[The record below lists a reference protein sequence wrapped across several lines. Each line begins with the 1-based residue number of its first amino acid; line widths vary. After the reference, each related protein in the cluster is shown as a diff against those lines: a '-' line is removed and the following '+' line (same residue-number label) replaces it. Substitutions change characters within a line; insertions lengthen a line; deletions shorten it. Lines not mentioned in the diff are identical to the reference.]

1 MKYARLGKT
10 PFVVSKICFGA
21 LPMGPLQSNLSISE
35 GKEVIRTALELGIN
49 FIDTAQ
55 TYGTYP
61 YISAALKGWNQD
73 VVIATKSYAYT
84 REDMARSLEDAR
96 KSLDRDKID
105 IFELHEQESA
115 LTIKGHWEAVE
126 YLLEA
131 KAKGMVGAVGI
142 STHAVDAVRA
152 AANIAEIEVIHP
164 LLNMQGLGILDG
176 TLEEMIEVL
185 RLAASKGKGI
195 YGMKAIGGGNLAGQV
210 KEALIWAF
218 NLDIV
223 HSFAVG
229 MKSEAEVRVNVDW
242 LLEQEPSMEDLK
254 KVLFRKKALHIEEW
268 CLGCG
273 KCAKLCPQQALSI
286 VNKKTVVD
294 EKKCLLCGYCARAC
308 RDFCIK
314 VI

>member
-10 PFVVSKICFGA
+10 PFTVSKICFGA
-21 LPMGPLQSNLSISE
+21 LPMGPLQSSLSITK
-35 GKEVIRTALELGIN
+35 GKEVIRTALELGVN

-61 YISAALKGWNQD
+61 YIKAAFKGWHRD
-73 VVIATKSYAYT
+73 VIVATKSYAFS
-84 REDMARSLEDAR
+84 REVMAKSLEDAR
-96 KSLDRDKID
+96 KGLDRDKID
-105 IFELHEQESA
+105 IFALHEQESW
-115 LTIKGHWEAVE
+115 LTIKGHWQAVE

-131 KAKGMVGAVGI
+131 KAKGIVGAVGI

-152 AANIAEIEVIHP
+152 ATGIKEIEVIHP

-176 TLEEMIEVL
+176 TLKEMLDAV
-185 RLAASKGKGI
+185 RLAALKGKGI
-195 YGMKAIGGGNLAGQV
+195 YGMKAIGGGNLAGNV
-210 KEALIWAF
+210 KEALAWAF
-218 NLDIV
+218 NLDMV

-229 MKSEAEVRVNVDW
+229 MKSEAEVRVNVAW
-242 LLEQEPSMEDLK
+242 LLGQEPSMEDLK
-254 KVLFRKKALHIEEW
+254 EVLYRKKVLHIEEW

-273 KCAKLCPQQALSI
+273 KCTKLCPQQALSI
-286 VNKKTVVD
+286 VNTRAVVE

>member
-10 PFVVSKICFGA
+10 PFKVSKICLGT

-61 YISAALKGWNQD
+61 YISEALKGWHQD

-84 REDMARSLEDAR
+84 REAMAQSLEDAR
-96 KSLDRDKID
+96 RSLNRDKID

-152 AANIAEIEVIHP
+152 AANITEIEVIHP
-164 LLNMQGLGILDG
+164 LLNIQGLGILDG
-176 TLEEMIEVL
+176 TLEEMLEVVK
-185 RLAASKGKGI
+185 LAASKGKGI
-195 YGMKAIGGGNLAGQV
+195 YGMKAIGGGNLGGQV
-210 KEALIWAF
+210 KEALDWAF
-218 NLDIV
+218 NLDMA

-229 MKSEAEVRVNVDW
+229 MKSIAEVRVNVAW
-242 LLEQEPSMEDLK
+242 LLGQKPSRGDLE
-254 KVLFRKKALHIEEW
+254 KVLFRRKMLHIEDW
-268 CLGCG
+268 CQGCG
-273 KCAKLCPQQALSI
+273 KCTELCPQQALSI
-286 VNKKTVVD
+286 VNKRAVVD